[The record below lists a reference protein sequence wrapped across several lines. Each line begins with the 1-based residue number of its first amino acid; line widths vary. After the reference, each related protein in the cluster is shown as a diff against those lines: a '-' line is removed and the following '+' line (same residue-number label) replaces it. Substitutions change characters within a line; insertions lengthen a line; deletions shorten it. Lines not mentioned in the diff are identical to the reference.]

1 MLSQEDGIVIRYSEI
16 VHNPSPLSVVETFL
30 PFVESPYDYFQ
41 EMELVYPCFRKWF
54 YERVSFEL
62 GFGREL
68 LVLAKSAHS
77 PCLEGSLGFAVLKK
91 TDDERKICLFHISSR
106 ERFKGYGRK
115 LFQACLDY
123 LETDTPLMTVSE
135 GRKEEFHGL
144 LDHYQFQLTQELCGY
159 YVENRMEY
167 VFNNYLTSPS
177 IALS

>member
-1 MLSQEDGIVIRYSEI
+1 MLSQEDGIVVRYSEI

-68 LVLAKSAHS
+68 LVLTKSAYS
-77 PCLEGSLGFAVLKK
+77 PCLEDSLGFAVLKK
-91 TDDERKICLFHISSR
+91 TDDERKICLFHISSK
-106 ERFKGYGRK
+106 ERFKGYGRQ

-135 GRKEEFHGL
+135 GRKEEFYGL
-144 LDHYQFQLTQELCGY
+144 LNHYQFQLTQELCGY

-167 VFNNYLTSPS
+167 VFNDYLTSPS